1 MIIKSFQDRDSI
13 LAKQLC
19 VQESLFF
26 YQLGSGDAL
35 TPVIDASASGLGCLH
50 FNVLQYFTYV
60 GFQKM
65 VPMILVFSF

>member
-1 MIIKSFQDRDSI
+1 MFVECM
-13 LAKQLC
+13 QLIEMVY
-19 VQESLFF
+19 VQESLFCL
-26 YQLGSGDAL
+26 QLGSGDAL

>member
-35 TPVIDASASGLGCLH
+35 TPVIDASASGVS
-50 FNVLQYFTYV
+50 NP
-60 GFQKM
+60 
-65 VPMILVFSF
+65 VPMLRVHWMANPKKIK